1 LVVLQFSV
9 SLIMIIGTLTVSLQ
23 IRHGRNRPLGYDVNG
38 LVYIPAITEEVHS
51 HFDVIR
57 ETLVDEGSILDMT
70 ESESPAAAGS
80 GTTSRIDWDGKDPD
94 LSLDF
99 SAFAGSVEYGKTIEW
114 EILKGRDFSRDFP
127 SDSTSVILNEAAAVY
142 LDKEEI
148 VGETLRYAGTPF
160 TIIGVVQ
167 DVVFGNPY
175 QPARPAVYF
184 LSRNREYFAMFRLN
198 PEKPVSESVA
208 TIEAT
213 VKPYMEGQPFSCQ
226 FVDAEQARKFGTE
239 ERVFKLATTFASLA
253 VFISCLG
260 IFGLSS
266 FVAEQRTKEIGLRKV
281 LGASHSQLW
290 VLISKDF
297 FVLVILSCLL
307 ASPLAYWALHSWL
320 EGYAY
325 RIALPW
331 WIFVAASVGT
341 LVITMLTVSWH
352 TIKAA
357 SLNPATTL
365 KVE

>member
-1 LVVLQFSV
+1 
-9 SLIMIIGTLTVSLQ
+9 
-23 IRHGRNRPLGYDVNG
+23 
-38 LVYIPAITEEVHS
+38 
-51 HFDVIR
+51 
-57 ETLVDEGSILDMT
+57 
-70 ESESPAAAGS
+70 
-80 GTTSRIDWDGKDPD
+80 
-94 LSLDF
+94 
-99 SAFAGSVEYGKTIEW
+99 
-114 EILKGRDFSRDFP
+114 
-127 SDSTSVILNEAAAVY
+127 
-142 LDKEEI
+142 
-148 VGETLRYAGTPF
+148 
-160 TIIGVVQ
+160 
-167 DVVFGNPY
+167 
-175 QPARPAVYF
+175 
-184 LSRNREYFAMFRLN
+184 
-198 PEKPVSESVA
+198 
-208 TIEAT
+208 
-213 VKPYMEGQPFSCQ
+213 MEGQPFSCQ